1 MIWYRVYILRS
12 CRSAPILRKLS
23 QPNSLNLVSDMN
35 GTSSESQNRRELW
48 VKRGVVHIQGPE
60 HARHG
65 DGRDGD
71 DGNDDDRIRVGQVV
85 HVVGIGVGTVEGATE
100 LTGQDGR
107 VDEHEEL
114 EAAQDREGHDILG
127 AAGVEGDADL
137 EQDGED
143 EQRDVC
149 RSLSSRS
156 VKSPA
161 WCVGRQRR
169 TGCDGF

>member
-1 MIWYRVYILRS
+1 MGTATR
-12 CRSAPILRKLS
+12 LS
-23 QPNSLNLVSDMN
+23 SHV
-35 GTSSESQNRRELW
+35 
-48 VKRGVVHIQGPE
+48 QGPE
-60 HARHG
+60 HAGHG

-71 DGNDDDRIRVGQVV
+71 DGDDDDRVRVGQVV

-127 AAGVEGDADL
+127 AAGVESNADL

-143 EQRDVC
+143 KQRDIFRLSLRVSISEYTFRDAQRGSDGQVATVSSFGSLAIKSVVE
-149 RSLSSRS
+149 RSPVFNRM
-156 VKSPA
+156 VP
-161 WCVGRQRR
+161 
-169 TGCDGF
+169 